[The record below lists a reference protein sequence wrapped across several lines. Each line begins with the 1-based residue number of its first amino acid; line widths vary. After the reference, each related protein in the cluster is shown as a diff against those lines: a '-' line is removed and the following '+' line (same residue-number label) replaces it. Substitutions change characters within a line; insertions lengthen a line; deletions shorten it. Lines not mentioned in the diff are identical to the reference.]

1 MVHITECSI
10 NHQTQLEQRVIG
22 EASAGIEALLPA
34 CKLNVYICVKVEV
47 QSVTFPSAS
56 AELNSGG
63 EYYSVLSI

>member
-1 MVHITECSI
+1 M
-10 NHQTQLEQRVIG
+10 IG